1 MTFGDTFRDRELLV
15 WVDNAPALSA
25 AVHGYRHAPEMAFL
39 SHALH
44 LLFAGLSAAPR
55 FLHVPGKAN
64 PADLPR
70 RVPFVCCDG
79 SHALAPDRLRPA
91 VVLVVAALRACYRPM
106 VLPTAAQLGNLEY
119 FIRRGAG

>member
-1 MTFGDTFRDRELLV
+1 MTLGDIFRDRELLV

-25 AVHGYRHAPEMAFL
+25 AVHGYSHAPEMASL
-39 SHALH
+39 SNALH

-64 PADLPR
+64 PAGIPS
-70 RVPFVCCDG
+70 RVPFVRRDG
-79 SHALAPDRLRPA
+79 SHALDPDRLTPA
-91 VVLVVAALRACYRPM
+91 DARVVAALRAWYRPM
-106 VLPTAAQLGNLEY
+106 SLPTAAQLGNLEY